1 MTARKRSSK
10 RKKRIPNKY
19 ENTVCDLN
27 KKKELLD
34 EKMKE
39 SDQTR
44 VSNENGET
52 GEKVRSGSCNENN
65 DEIGASGD
73 EFRVNS
79 VEISSDCD
87 DCNSE
92 SGDVDSVKNHD
103 TEDVMIEQIIVNGKV
118 NSENGNEVGMDE
130 RFHAAE
136 KDNTDV
142 NDSQPKSYNVTK
154 QNKATY
160 AAMTSNNA
168 LCSRNL
174 DYEPTLN
181 EGDNEFVIFDEEMV
195 NQGSLKWKFT
205 VCGHFVG
212 MKMSYNELKYN
223 LVRMWSKFGLADMF
237 SNDNEV
243 YCFKFRNEDGMN
255 AVLENSP
262 WMVSGRPLIV
272 QKWSLDVSLDKPEPN
287 KIPLWVKMFD
297 IPLEAWNK
305 KGISKLASSL
315 GKPLVMDE
323 MTANMCQYGR
333 GRIGFARV
341 LVEVDAGKQFKEG
354 IDVQY
359 RDNNGNIVRTKKI
372 RIEYAWKPPVCEFCK
387 VFGHS
392 HKICKKRPRSSEELE
407 QMVNGKEEQQTKD
420 KFTEIQR
427 KKNQQ
432 NNMNKQNQQNN
443 YGRSNFGVNIAG
455 SRMTVNN
462 EKFVYKPKEN
472 QKFDNQEKSN
482 IGNQNTNHG
491 KKNASEGK
499 GNEGS
504 GSVQS
509 PNKFSALGEGMA
521 NKLGNRLNKEH
532 KKDVDFFVDQGIQP
546 TPGETSK
553 WTQLMVT
560 YFKERWEEKINKV
573 LTDDDEED
581 VIEELNG
588 KGIMENEIEGLE
600 DGSTSVHQQ

>member
-1 MTARKRSSK
+1 MHK
-10 RKKRIPNKY
+10 
-19 ENTVCDLN
+19 NTVCDLN

-44 VSNENGET
+44 VSDENGET
-52 GEKVRSGSCNENN
+52 GEKVRSRSCNENN

-103 TEDVMIEQIIVNGKV
+103 AEDVMIEQIIDNGKV

-130 RFHAAE
+130 RFHAVE

-160 AAMTSNNA
+160 AVMTSNNA

-181 EGDNEFVIFDEEMV
+181 EGDNEFVIFERE
-195 NQGSLKWKFT
+195 LE
-205 VCGHFVG
+205 CGA
-212 MKMSYNELKYN
+212 N
-223 LVRMWSKFGLADMF
+223 LVKLKMF
-237 SNDNEV
+237 SNDNE
-243 YCFKFRNEDGMN
+243 
-255 AVLENSP
+255 
-262 WMVSGRPLIV
+262 
-272 QKWSLDVSLDKPEPN
+272 KWSLDVSLDKPEPN

-315 GKPLVMDE
+315 GKPLVMNE
-323 MTANMCQYGR
+323 MTANMS
-333 GRIGFARV
+333 
-341 LVEVDAGKQFKEG
+341 LLK
-354 IDVQY
+354 

-420 KFTEIQR
+420 K
-427 KKNQQ
+427 
-432 NNMNKQNQQNN
+432 
-443 YGRSNFGVNIAG
+443 
-455 SRMTVNN
+455 
-462 EKFVYKPKEN
+462 
-472 QKFDNQEKSN
+472 
-482 IGNQNTNHG
+482 
-491 KKNASEGK
+491 
-499 GNEGS
+499 
-504 GSVQS
+504 
-509 PNKFSALGEGMA
+509 
-521 NKLGNRLNKEH
+521 
-532 KKDVDFFVDQGIQP
+532 
-546 TPGETSK
+546 
-553 WTQLMVT
+553 
-560 YFKERWEEKINKV
+560 WEEKINKV

>member
-1 MTARKRSSK
+1 MHK
-10 RKKRIPNKY
+10 
-19 ENTVCDLN
+19 NTVCDLN

-44 VSNENGET
+44 VSDENGET
-52 GEKVRSGSCNENN
+52 GEKVRSRSCNENN

-103 TEDVMIEQIIVNGKV
+103 AEDVMIEQIIDNGKV

-160 AAMTSNNA
+160 AVMNK
-168 LCSRNL
+168 LILPC
-174 DYEPTLN
+174 D
-181 EGDNEFVIFDEEMV
+181 
-195 NQGSLKWKFT
+195 
-205 VCGHFVG
+205 
-212 MKMSYNELKYN
+212 
-223 LVRMWSKFGLADMF
+223 
-237 SNDNEV
+237 
-243 YCFKFRNEDGMN
+243 RNEDGMN
-255 AVLENSP
+255 VVLKNSP
-262 WMVSGRPLIV
+262 WMKS
-272 QKWSLDVSLDKPEPN
+272 
-287 KIPLWVKMFD
+287 
-297 IPLEAWNK
+297 
-305 KGISKLASSL
+305 
-315 GKPLVMDE
+315 
-323 MTANMCQYGR
+323 R

-359 RDNNGNIVRTKKI
+359 RDNNGNIYKNLLR
-372 RIEYAWKPPVCEFCK
+372 
-387 VFGHS
+387 
-392 HKICKKRPRSSEELE
+392 KRPRSSEELE

-443 YGRSNFGVNIAG
+443 YGRRNFGANIAG
-455 SRMTVNN
+455 SRMT
-462 EKFVYKPKEN
+462 
-472 QKFDNQEKSN
+472 
-482 IGNQNTNHG
+482 
-491 KKNASEGK
+491 SE
-499 GNEGS
+499 
-504 GSVQS
+504 
-509 PNKFSALGEGMA
+509 
-521 NKLGNRLNKEH
+521 
-532 KKDVDFFVDQGIQP
+532 
-546 TPGETSK
+546 
-553 WTQLMVT
+553 
-560 YFKERWEEKINKV
+560 
-573 LTDDDEED
+573 
-581 VIEELNG
+581 
-588 KGIMENEIEGLE
+588 
-600 DGSTSVHQQ
+600 